1 MADDKNPQLD
11 SLIKALQDQNDKQ
24 QAAANEAKYQRE
36 LSLALNNDNS
46 NIEDETRKGIEELID
61 VFSF

>member
-36 LSLALNNDNS
+36 LSLALNRQQNFDLPK
-46 NIEDETRKGIEELID
+46 D
-61 VFSF
+61 F